1 MRLIHQI
8 GNRYDCRNALKS
20 KSENEF
26 EDIKEYCIKIK
37 ENLNKFLTIY
47 IYIYIYKAAL
57 MVYGSYQTIGRIR
70 AVVAG
75 LCHSHSNA
83 RYKPRLQPTSQLMAT
98 PDP

>member
-47 IYIYIYKAAL
+47 IYIYIFLRLHPWY
-57 MVYGSYQTIGRIR
+57 MEV
-70 AVVAG
+70 
-75 LCHSHSNA
+75 
-83 RYKPRLQPTSQLMAT
+83 PRLEVESEL
-98 PDP
+98 